1 MVCSTGTL
9 AQMLLSR
16 PVVLDPAQATDGWF
30 RLDAKLRAATRAPNA
45 RSAHRATSDRSQA
58 SSPPKPR
65 RPSSRSR
72 RAAARRKTALA
83 QLVFALVLLGGFLA
97 YGPQI
102 STAVGEVLAEQFTK
116 GLTSSTPSR

>member
-1 MVCSTGTL
+1 VLCFATDDPLSGWSRDVMVCSTGTL

-45 RSAHRATSDRSQA
+45 
-58 SSPPKPR
+58 
-65 RPSSRSR
+65 
-72 RAAARRKTALA
+72 
-83 QLVFALVLLGGFLA
+83 
-97 YGPQI
+97 
-102 STAVGEVLAEQFTK
+102 EQFTK